1 MKTRVVSIL
10 VAALDLAITIP
21 HIVLPGG
28 LIQAALTFLQTRAA
42 IVDSTVTLMIAIV
55 TIVTDQEGTLS
66 APMIQMIQTMPAPNT
81 GPNDTNT
88 HHLMMTIASV
98 AASPE
103 AGLGVIQGSDQDPGV
118 EAAVAAVVA
127 VEARGEVA
135 APQPIAGSEAEAT
148 AETGA
153 AAPGALLRDQVP
165 ERGPGVTRA
174 PRKGALAVG
183 ISFVQRFTALS
194 LPTISDQVGEK
205 VMGRKKM
212 AEEMTVKEQAC
223 PPRIA
228 MLVPQEEGQKVTA
241 VLKIRTLLLPDC
253 C

>member
-1 MKTRVVSIL
+1 MKTPVVSIL
-10 VAALDLAITIP
+10 VAALGLAIAIP
-21 HIVLPGG
+21 HIVPPGA
-28 LIQAALTFLQTRAA
+28 LILAALMPLQTRAA

-55 TIVTDQEGTLS
+55 TIATDHEGTLS
-66 APMIQMIQTMPAPNT
+66 ALTIQMIQTIPAPNT
-81 GPNDTNT
+81 GLNDTNT

-103 AGLGVIQGSDQDPGV
+103 ADLGVIQGSDQDPGV

-135 APQPIAGSEAEAT
+135 APQPTAGSEAEAI
-148 AETGA
+148 AGTGA
-153 AAPGALLRDQVP
+153 AAPGALLRDQAP
-165 ERGPGVTRA
+165 ERAHGVMRA
-174 PRKGALAVG
+174 QRKGALAAG
-183 ISFVQRFTALS
+183 ISFVQRSTALNP
-194 LPTISDQVGEK
+194 PTISNQVGEK
-205 VMGRKKM
+205 VLERKKM

-228 MLVPQEEGQKVTA
+228 ILAQEGGQKVTA
-241 VLKIRTLLLPDC
+241 VLKIRILLLPDC

>member
-1 MKTRVVSIL
+1 MKTLVVSIL
-10 VAALDLAITIP
+10 VAALDLTGAIL
-21 HIVLPGG
+21 HIVPPGV
-28 LIQAALTFLQTRAA
+28 LIQAVLTLLQTRAA
-42 IVDSTVTLMIAIV
+42 IVDSTVTLMIATV
-55 TIVTDQEGTLS
+55 TIVTDHEGTLS
-66 APMIQMIQTMPAPNT
+66 ALMIQTIQTMPAPNT

-88 HHLMMTIASV
+88 PHLMMTIVSV

-103 AGLGVIQGSDQDPGV
+103 ADLGVIQGNDQDPGV

-135 APQPIAGSEAEAT
+135 APQPTAGSEAEAI
-148 AETGA
+148 AGTGA
-153 AAPGALLRDQVP
+153 AAPGARLRDQAP
-165 ERGPGVTRA
+165 ERDRGVTRA
-174 PRKGALAVG
+174 QRKGALAAG
-183 ISFVQRFTALS
+183 ISFVQRSTDLN

-205 VMGRKKM
+205 VLERKKM

-228 MLVPQEEGQKVTA
+228 ILAQEGGQKVTV
-241 VLKIRTLLLPDC
+241 VLKIRILLQPDC